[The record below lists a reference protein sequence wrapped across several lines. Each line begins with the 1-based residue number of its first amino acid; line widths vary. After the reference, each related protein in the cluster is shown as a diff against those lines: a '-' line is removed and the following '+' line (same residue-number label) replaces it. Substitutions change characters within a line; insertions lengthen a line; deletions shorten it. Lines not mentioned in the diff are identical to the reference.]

1 MRISSFGAGLLTAAS
16 ESIKETDKEARA
28 IALIRAEKHAQE
40 VIESSK
46 KEKEIT
52 KELQRRKV
60 GVQSVRGKEF
70 LDPTQVS
77 AIIEDDMMYDAFMK
91 MVTSGKATN
100 AQLREFFKPSD
111 DMPGVQDIDQR
122 ITTVARARATENLK
136 PFVEP
141 QLKNWLGFTSREP
154 GKVTELAAA
163 QTGKTA
169 EEFKQTTATPMP
181 DVIEGTVDYGKATEA
196 VSTLAQIEDSA
207 RTELLSL
214 KQDIKNPKIPKEE
227 LKTNNERIQALETKL
242 ADINS
247 MENAGSFQLGFNEAL
262 KGIKNGMDIIA
273 SSTEGPAKF
282 LTADPQNP
290 GAYKLTKTLSLE
302 DRTILANQF
311 KEAIAPFV
319 TFANQQ
325 GPQPELQAAIKSFD
339 ALLNPAQSF
348 PSSLIPIIK
357 PKDSNIPYSG
367 RLKPKQ

>member
-169 EEFKQTTATPMP
+169 
-181 DVIEGTVDYGKATEA
+181 
-196 VSTLAQIEDSA
+196 
-207 RTELLSL
+207 
-214 KQDIKNPKIPKEE
+214 
-227 LKTNNERIQALETKL
+227 
-242 ADINS
+242 
-247 MENAGSFQLGFNEAL
+247 
-262 KGIKNGMDIIA
+262 
-273 SSTEGPAKF
+273 
-282 LTADPQNP
+282 
-290 GAYKLTKTLSLE
+290 
-302 DRTILANQF
+302 
-311 KEAIAPFV
+311 
-319 TFANQQ
+319 
-325 GPQPELQAAIKSFD
+325 
-339 ALLNPAQSF
+339 
-348 PSSLIPIIK
+348 
-357 PKDSNIPYSG
+357 
-367 RLKPKQ
+367 